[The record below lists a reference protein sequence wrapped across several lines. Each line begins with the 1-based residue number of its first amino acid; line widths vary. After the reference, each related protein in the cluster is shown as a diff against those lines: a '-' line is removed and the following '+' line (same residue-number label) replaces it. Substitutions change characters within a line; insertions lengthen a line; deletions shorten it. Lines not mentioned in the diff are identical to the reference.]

1 MDKAVLIPSV
11 ILAIALIALY
21 LFRCWRAGVEASN
34 SVVVGSLLN
43 SSGIICGTA
52 LAASP
57 FFPTVKAMIGGIDIY
72 IVIGGFA
79 VLFVSSQGIHKDVI
93 RSTRVRSGNKS
104 VQQVADASV
113 D

>member
-1 MDKAVLIPSV
+1 M
-11 ILAIALIALY
+11 
-21 LFRCWRAGVEASN
+21 EASN

-43 SSGIICGTA
+43 SSGIICGMA

-57 FFPTVKAMIGGIDIY
+57 FFPAIKVMIGGIDIY

-93 RSTRVRSGNKS
+93 KSTRRKQVNKS
-104 VQQVADASV
+104 VQSV
-113 D
+113 SDVSAE

>member
-11 ILAIALIALY
+11 IMAVAVIALY
-21 LFRCWRAGVEASN
+21 LFRCWKAGIEASN
-34 SVVVGSLLN
+34 SVVVSSLLN
-43 SSGIICGTA
+43 SSGIICGLA

-57 FFPTVKAMIGGIDIY
+57 FFPAVKAMIGGIDIY

-93 RSTRVRSGNKS
+93 KSTRSESTNKP
-104 VQQVADASV
+104 VPPTADAA